1 VIDVDRSVSRRRVI
15 QGMGVS
21 ALGLAGAALLGCGS
35 TKKADTGGA
44 ATNAG
49 PASVAG
55 ATKGG
60 GLPMTAPKI
69 AGNPK
74 RGGTWTSAVTST
86 YKQHDAHT
94 ALATNIYHHIGDKG
108 IEPHPVT
115 NKLLPHIIS
124 SWEVADKEGTTLVM
138 KVNPNV
144 AVHDVAPW
152 NGRRFD
158 AEDVAWNLERLGG
171 LYADR
176 LKIPLS
182 SFQRASMVANIT
194 KAVAV
199 DKDTVKVTLSRPNNA
214 FFAGLTENRVPF
226 MPKEVDDIGFKDPMK
241 LAGTGPFQMAEWVND
256 QKSVYKRN
264 PNYTKFRPNEPYFDQ
279 HVQIVIPDTA
289 GAEAA
294 FMSGQTQIQAAPTP
308 DKIAQFKKAKP
319 DANLYTWVDQN
330 WQHIRPSVE
339 YGPFKD
345 FRVRKGL
352 HMIGD
357 YKAMGDGYYTD
368 GWAYQASLSPMFP
381 EAWGPDKVKSL
392 PGYNPDTKDKDR
404 AEGIKMI
411 AAAGYPNGK
420 GMDFEIIF
428 QNPSDVNKENA
439 TRFQAQISAALPEI
453 KFKLRPYPDSASFS
467 VPQADGKFQILAYT
481 ITAAPDAVIE
491 FTSQYH
497 SKGSRNYG
505 HFNEPA
511 LDALMD
517 KAIVE
522 LNNEARTKMLD
533 EAQQKFMDEWMPMY
547 VLYAQPV
554 KNMVQGNVAGYD
566 TTAGIAYGY
575 GANTK
580 VCRWYY
586 VDK

>member
-1 VIDVDRSVSRRRVI
+1 MDRYISRRRVLE
-15 QGMGVS
+15 GMGVS
-21 ALGLAGAALLGCGS
+21 ALGLAGAALIGCGGGGNQAAGGGG
-35 TKKADTGGA
+35 KADA
-44 ATNAG
+44 NATT
-49 PASVAG
+49 VAG
-55 ATKGG
+55 STRGQ
-60 GLPMTAPKI
+60 GLPMNAPKV

-74 RGGTWTSAVTST
+74 RGGTWTSGITST

-115 NKLLPHIIS
+115 NKLLPHIIK
-124 SWEVADKEGTTLVM
+124 SWEVSDPAGTTLTF
-138 KVNPNV
+138 KVDPNV
-144 AVHDVAPW
+144 FVHDVAPW

-158 AEDVAWNLERLGG
+158 AEDVAWNLERIGG
-171 LYADR
+171 LYADK
-176 LKIPLS
+176 LKIPLG

-214 FFAGLTENRVPF
+214 FFNGLTENRVPF

-241 LAGTGPFQMAEWVND
+241 LAGTGPFQMGEWVND
-256 QKSVYKRN
+256 QRSVYKRN
-264 PNYTKFRPNEPYFDQ
+264 PNYAKFRPNEPYFDQ
-279 HVQIVIPDTA
+279 HTQIVIPDTA
-289 GAEAA
+289 GLEAA
-294 FMSGQTQIQAAPTP
+294 FMSGQTQIQSAPTP

-330 WQHIRPSVE
+330 WQHIRPSVTFE
-339 YGPFKD
+339 PFKD

-352 HMIGD
+352 FMIGD
-357 YKAMGDGYYTD
+357 YKAMAEGYYTD
-368 GWAYQASLSPMFP
+368 GWAYQAALSPMFP

-392 PGYNPDTKDKDR
+392 PGYNPDTKEKDR
-404 AEGIKMI
+404 AEGIKML
-411 AAAGYPNGK
+411 AAAGFPNGK
-420 GMDFEIIF
+420 GLDFEIIF

-439 TRFQAQISAALPEI
+439 TRFQSQVSAALPDV
-453 KFKLRPYPDSASFS
+453 KFRLRPYADSASFS
-467 VPQADGKFQILAYT
+467 TPQAEGKFQILAYT

-505 HFNEPA
+505 KFNDA
-511 LDALMD
+511 GLDALMD

-522 LNNEARTKMLD
+522 LNNDARTKMLD
-533 EAQQKFMDEWMPMY
+533 EAQQKFMDDWMPMY

-554 KNMVQGNVAGYD
+554 KNMIQGNVGGYD